1 MRRAREFMKKDIA
14 KEKQKTKPT
23 SKTTTRQNATKPR
36 TPTPPLAAARNS
48 NEAEVTKTPDQENVE
63 TPKDTNKKETI
74 TTRSKE
80 VLTNDQNKN
89 GQKSTIENPFNSD
102 DEISFSNSVPEI
114 SNKEKAPTPEKEVNE
129 KVAEEVMESEKVL
142 EPENEPE
149 VDLHL
154 QLEESSGDDEGEAI
168 GKLL

>member
-14 KEKQKTKPT
+14 KEKEKQKTKPAN
-23 SKTTTRQNATKPR
+23 KATTRQNATKPR
-36 TPTPPLAAARNS
+36 TPTPPLAASINS
-48 NEAEVTKTPDQENVE
+48 NEAEVTKEPDEENVE
-63 TPKDTNKKETI
+63 TPKDTKKKQTT

-89 GQKSTIENPFNSD
+89 GRKSGNVNPFNSD
-102 DEISFSNSVPEI
+102 DEISFNNSVPEA
-114 SNKEKAPTPEKEVNE
+114 SNKEKSPTPEKELIE
-129 KVAEEVMESEKVL
+129 KVAEEAM

-154 QLEESSGDDEGEAI
+154 QLEESSGDDEGEAV
-168 GKLL
+168 GKSIKPNT